1 MFFSLPQGIDQL
13 GVPRTIALNMTYP
26 EIVTRFNIGRM
37 RELVKNGPNIHPGAK
52 TIIRDDGRV
61 IDLRYIKKT
70 SDLHLEIGYKVE
82 RHIVDGDPVIFNRQP
97 SLHKMS
103 MMGHKVRVFPW
114 STFRLNLSCV
124 SKHAHRYAL
133 QQEKQEMGIFF
144 FYYLSHLLS
153 LSSFPSL
160 PVPPPFRRPR
170 TTPISTV
177 MR

>member
-124 SKHAHRYAL
+124 STHADTCTAATETKNQDFCVAL
-133 QQEKQEMGIFF
+133 VCCG
-144 FYYLSHLLS
+144 LSPPS
-153 LSSFPSL
+153 LSFFASV
-160 PVPPPFRRPR
+160 PVPLRSDDPVQRRFRR
-170 TTPISTV
+170 
-177 MR
+177 